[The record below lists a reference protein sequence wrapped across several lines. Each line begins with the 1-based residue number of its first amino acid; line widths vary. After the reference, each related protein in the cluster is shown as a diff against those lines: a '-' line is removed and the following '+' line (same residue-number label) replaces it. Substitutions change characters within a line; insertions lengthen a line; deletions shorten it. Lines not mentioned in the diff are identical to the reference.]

1 MNAMSSPGSDP
12 VFEALGMC
20 GQNGF
25 AHPPTGQMFTWQMQ
39 QVQFQEQMQHQQ
51 QFQQQ
56 LVHQQLQQHLKGMA
70 LQDSELTAAATAA
83 AFLAGAAAFQRQHQ
97 QNMYSVISFGV
108 SDPALCSA
116 SRPLH
121 LPDVLPA
128 FTTDCQQQPTT
139 LIPFPCC
146 VPAPP
151 SSFPN
156 QVIHTTPSNV
166 LSAASCT
173 GAVPDLPSTPPP
185 RKVGEASNNL
195 MTPHKTCETVCP
207 PLVLKLSDIV
217 LTNSGVGE
225 TATAT
230 LATAINANSA
240 DKTSDPSKM
249 KDDAGAML
257 LQLLKGDGQAS
268 DRRRRRG
275 GHGRSNRSGN
285 SYTEG
290 DEEDSDHT
298 PSTVASDGDHRA
310 GQVAGKELLRQLK
323 SGTFASSCSFA
334 PTWHCNIQ
342 HAPDNVSS
350 DFDARATCT
359 VRRAKNG
366 EPRAPWRA

>member
-1 MNAMSSPGSDP
+1 MNALSSPSADP

-20 GQNGF
+20 GQTGF
-25 AHPPTGQMFTWQMQ
+25 EHPPTEQMVNWQMQ
-39 QVQFQEQMQHQQ
+39 QMQFQQQMQHQQ

-56 LVHQQLQQHLKGMA
+56 LVHQQLQQHLKDMA

-97 QNMYSVISFGV
+97 QNMYSVVSFGV
-108 SDPALCSA
+108 SDPSLHSA

-128 FTTDCQQQPTT
+128 FTTDCQQQPTS

-151 SSFPN
+151 VGFPN
-156 QVIHTTPSNV
+156 QTTPSNL
-166 LSAASCT
+166 LSAAPCT
-173 GAVPDLPSTPPP
+173 GTVPDLPSTPPP
-185 RKVGEASNNL
+185 RKVGSGDLNDL
-195 MTPHKTCETVCP
+195 VTPHKTCEAVCP
-207 PLVLKLSDIV
+207 PLVLKLSDMV
-217 LTNSGVGE
+217 SPLSGTSE
-225 TATAT
+225 TATPT
-230 LATAINANSA
+230 LATAINVNSA
-240 DKTSDPSKM
+240 DKTSDPSKV
-249 KDDAGAML
+249 KDGAGAML
-257 LQLLKGDGQAS
+257 LQLLKGDGRPF

-275 GHGRSNRSGN
+275 GRGRGNRSGN

-298 PSTVASDGDHRA
+298 PSTVASDDDHWA
-310 GQVAGKELLRQLK
+310 GQDAGKELLRQLK
-323 SGTFASSCSFA
+323 SGTFASSCSFT
-334 PTWHCNIQ
+334 PTWQSNIQ
-342 HAPDNVSS
+342 HTYDKTSS